1 MNFIESP
8 ATLIGAVVVFSYLLG
23 SIPFGLVLTALS
35 GGGDIRRIGSGN
47 IGATNVLR
55 SGRKDLA
62 AATLALDA
70 LKGVLAVL
78 IAWVM
83 CPPELADRATATAAI
98 FAVIG
103 HCFPVWLAFK
113 GGKGVATGLGVVL
126 AMSPLAGLACC
137 LIWLLGAKI
146 TRISS
151 AGALLAFA
159 AMPVILFFQYGHSFT
174 ISEKPLA
181 GALVSLV
188 IFIRHRENIARL
200 FSGREPRIGQ

>member
-1 MNFIESP
+1 MSFIESP
-8 ATLIGAVVVFSYLLG
+8 ATLIIVVALFSYLLG

-35 GGGDIRRIGSGN
+35 GGGDIRKIGSGN

-70 LKGVLAVL
+70 LKGILAVM

-83 CPPELADRATATAAI
+83 CPPDLADRATATAAI

-103 HCFPVWLAFK
+103 HCFPVWLSFR

-137 LIWLLGAKI
+137 LIWVLGAKI

-159 AMPVILFFQYGHSFT
+159 VMPVILFFQHGHSFT
-174 ISEKPLA
+174 ESEKPLA
-181 GALVSLV
+181 GALIALV
-188 IFIRHRENIARL
+188 IFFRHRENITRL
-200 FSGREPRIGQ
+200 LSGREPRIGQ

>member
-1 MNFIESP
+1 M
-8 ATLIGAVVVFSYLLG
+8 IGAVVVFSYLLG

>member
-1 MNFIESP
+1 MNFFESP
-8 ATLIGAVVVFSYLLG
+8 ATLIGAVVLLSYLLG

-70 LKGVLAVL
+70 LKGIVAVMV
-78 IAWVM
+78 AWIM

-103 HCFPVWLAFK
+103 HCFPVWLGFR
-113 GGKGVATGLGVVL
+113 GGKGVATGLGVVF
-126 AMSPLAGLACC
+126 AMSPLAGAACC
-137 LIWLLGAKI
+137 LIWFLGAKI

-151 AGALLAFA
+151 AGALLAFS
-159 AMPVILFFQYGHSFT
+159 AMPFILFFQYGHSFT
-174 ISEKPLA
+174 DSAKPLA
-181 GALVSLV
+181 GVLIALV
-188 IFIRHRENIARL
+188 IFLRHRENIVRL
-200 FSGREPRIGQ
+200 LSGREPRIGQ